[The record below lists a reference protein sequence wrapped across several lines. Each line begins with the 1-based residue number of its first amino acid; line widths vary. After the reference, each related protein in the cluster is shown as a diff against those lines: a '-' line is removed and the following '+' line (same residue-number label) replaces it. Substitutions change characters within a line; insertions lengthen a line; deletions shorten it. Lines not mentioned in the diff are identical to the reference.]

1 MKSKSFIVLLSV
13 LGTLS
18 LVSFILYGTLPSAV
32 DENGYWHSFLL
43 GVAIVL
49 LFVVGILLAMFF
61 LGKEKPIPI
70 EKRIEC
76 PRCHTSYPADEDYC
90 PGCGE
95 KNPEYREKKPD
106 YATIPEEE
114 EKDRR
119 EEQR

>member
-18 LVSFILYGTLPSAV
+18 LVSFILYGTLPSAG

-106 YATIPEEE
+106 CATIPEEE

>member
-1 MKSKSFIVLLSV
+1 MKRKSFIVLLSV

-43 GVAIVL
+43 GVAIV
-49 LFVVGILLAMFF
+49 LLAMFF

-95 KNPEYREKKPD
+95 KNPEYREKKTD
-106 YATIPEEE
+106 CATIPEEE

>member
-1 MKSKSFIVLLSV
+1 MKRKSFIVLLSV

-61 LGKEKPIPI
+61 LGK
-70 EKRIEC
+70 RN
-76 PRCHTSYPADEDYC
+76 RFRS
-90 PGCGE
+90 
-95 KNPEYREKKPD
+95 KKD
-106 YATIPEEE
+106 
-114 EKDRR
+114 
-119 EEQR
+119 